1 MATKSLIL
9 SNQIR
14 HSPSPP
20 CSPYHQPMQT
30 AQRGRIEGT
39 QLVLLAVAV
48 FAVSSAAILIRWA
61 DASALAL
68 SFWRTAGGALLL
80 IVPARSHFRMP
91 TWRQGAALLL
101 AGSALAAH
109 FWLWLRSL
117 ELTSVAASTTL
128 VSTAPIFVAL
138 FSFAL
143 GRPITKR
150 TAIAVGLALIGSA
163 VIAGGDFGT
172 TGSALRGDAL
182 AVAGAAAVAVYLLAG
197 ERLRDDFNTATY
209 SAMTYSVAALVLF
222 PACLATGTSLGGY
235 TTGTWLAVGAMIL
248 GPQLL
253 GHTVLNYLLEAL
265 GSLPVSLSLL
275 LEPIGAGLL
284 AWLLLS
290 EAPTTAVWIGA
301 PLIIGA
307 VALSLRPS

>member
-1 MATKSLIL
+1 M
-9 SNQIR
+9 
-14 HSPSPP
+14 
-20 CSPYHQPMQT
+20 
-30 AQRGRIEGT
+30 EGKR
-39 QLVLLAVAV
+39 LDGKHLGLLAVAV

-80 IVPARSHFRMP
+80 IIPARSHFRVP
-91 TWRQGAALLL
+91 TRRQAAALLL

-128 VSTAPIFVAL
+128 VATAPIFVAL
-138 FSFAL
+138 FSVAL

-150 TAIAVGLALIGSA
+150 TTIAVGVALIGSA
-163 VIAGGDFGT
+163 IIAGGDFGA
-172 TGSALRGDAL
+172 TGSALQGDAL
-182 AVAGAAAVAVYLLAG
+182 AVAGAAAVAVYLLTG
-197 ERLRDDFNTATY
+197 EHLRDTFTTTTY
-209 SAMTYSVAALVLF
+209 SAMTYAVAAVVLL
-222 PACLATGTSLGGY
+222 PACLITGTSLGGY
-235 TTGTWLAVGAMIL
+235 STQTWFAVGAMIL

-253 GHTVLNYLLEAL
+253 GHTVLNHLLEVL

-290 EAPTTAVWIGA
+290 EAPSTAVWIGA

-307 VALSLRPS
+307 VALSLRSG